1 VRAALAVLVLAALAA
16 FARPARAGDDVSELE
31 ALRVATVFGAVFATP
46 EAPPDHYAEQ
56 WDGRSFWVPGVAAPT
71 PLVRKVIREAQAK
84 AAAGE
89 SARLRVHVVDGMRV
103 YASGSAPFAGI
114 YSLGSGELR
123 AWIPG
128 VRAPDAAQVRAIE
141 AVVVAET
148 GALPARPA
156 PPTPPADA
164 PLGTGV
170 LREKSAAAAETAA
183 ESDAARA
190 AERPKPAD

>member
-16 FARPARAGDDVSELE
+16 PARPARAADEVSELD

-56 WDGRSFWVPGVAAPT
+56 WDGRSFWVPGVAEPT
-71 PLVRKVIREAQAK
+71 PLVRKVIREAHAK
-84 AAAGE
+84 VAAGE
-89 SARLRVHVVDGMRV
+89 AVRLRVHSVDGVRV
-103 YASGSAPFAGI
+103 YASAAPPFSGI

-170 LREKSAAAAETAA
+170 LREKSAAAG
-183 ESDAARA
+183 
-190 AERPKPAD
+190 AERAPASAPPSRAPE